1 MKTLK
6 ARNRTDAKA
15 ERDAFLSGLRRGDV
29 VPPSKLTVK
38 AVIDEYLEHF
48 DSLVAAGE
56 RADRTA
62 DRYRQHLLTHVAP
75 EIGRMQIQKVTPET
89 IVRLVAKCRSEK
101 GLASWTVKGMLTPLN
116 RVFALAMRNRY
127 VADNPIRRLTRA
139 SFQPGRQSR
148 HRAR

>member
-1 MKTLK
+1 
-6 ARNRTDAKA
+6 
-15 ERDAFLSGLRRGDV
+15 
-29 VPPSKLTVK
+29 VK
-38 AVIDEYLEHF
+38 DVIDEYLEHL

-62 DRYRQHLLTHVAP
+62 ERYRQHLLTHVAP

-116 RVFALAMRNRY
+116 RVFALAVRNRY
-127 VADNPIRRLTRA
+127 VADNPIRRLDSSELPTGKAKSPPRTLTRHA
-139 SFQPGRQSR
+139 L
-148 HRAR
+148 